1 LRRFVFVFG
10 YERFFPL
17 VDAQNSMLGFIK
29 GLRSVGMGVKE
40 DHPRI
45 FYVPQNIAPG
55 RISEYFKTM
64 IKGTGLSGPPSLIV
78 CYLDRK
84 PSVEYAMI
92 KRFGDIET
100 GVATQVSCEPQSK
113 AE

>member
-1 LRRFVFVFG
+1 
-10 YERFFPL
+10 
-17 VDAQNSMLGFIK
+17 
-29 GLRSVGMGVKE
+29 MGVKE

-45 FYVPQNIAPG
+45 FYMPHNVAPHQIG
-55 RISEYFKTM
+55 NFFKAT
-64 IKGTGLSGPPSLIV
+64 IKGTGLSGPPGLVV

-100 GVATQVSCEPQSK
+100 GVATQVSGALEPSGGRWRAMPDWSTCVVLQCLAIPK
-113 AE
+113 AKKGNPQYYANLA